1 MQRRKIF
8 FYFLIVA
15 GLSFFSCRLT
25 EEQEYKKAE
34 KENTIQAFEEFLKKY
49 PKGEYSRSA
58 RGHLALLYFQRA
70 AKEDT
75 ISAYE
80 DYIARFPDSRLRP
93 EAVRKLMKMLE
104 PEINKLTP
112 EQMKK
117 LRAVIQ
123 TDYGEIWLRFYP
135 EKAPDTCRNF
145 IKLARSHF
153 YDLSQFHLII
163 PGELIQGGAPR
174 GDPRGGPGYT
184 IKAEFNDLP
193 HTPGAVGMAR
203 RSLPDTAGSQFY
215 ICLTRLPERDGKYT
229 IFAYVE
235 KGLKVARRISFLPN
249 NGPDGKPYPF
259 KPLEPVI
266 IRSIKIVSP
275 EKEGEN
281 GG

>member
-1 MQRRKIF
+1 MKLKKRIIF
-8 FYFLIVA
+8 SLLVVE
-15 GLSFFSCRLT
+15 LCFFACRLS
-25 EEQEYKKAE
+25 EEQAYQKAE

-58 RGHLALLYFQRA
+58 RGHLALLYFQKA

-104 PEINKLTP
+104 PEINRLTP

-135 EKAPDTCRNF
+135 EKAPNTCRNF

-153 YDLSQFHLII
+153 YDLSSFHLII

-203 RSLPDTAGSQFY
+203 RSHPDTAGSQFY
-215 ICLTRLPERDGKYT
+215 ITLVKMPERDGKYT
-229 IFAYVE
+229 VFAYVE
-235 KGLKVARRISFLPN
+235 KGLEVARKISFLPSSGAN
-249 NGPDGKPYPF
+249 GKPYPF
-259 KPLEPVI
+259 KPLEPVVI
-266 IRSIKIVSP
+266 KSIKIIP
-275 EKEGEN
+275 LEKEGEN